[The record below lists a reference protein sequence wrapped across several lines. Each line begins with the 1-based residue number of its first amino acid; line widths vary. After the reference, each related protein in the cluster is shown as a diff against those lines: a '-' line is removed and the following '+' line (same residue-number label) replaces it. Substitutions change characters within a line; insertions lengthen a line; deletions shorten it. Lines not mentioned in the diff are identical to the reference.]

1 MYIAESINRLN
12 EHNFQIALYT
22 NMIYLPV
29 RNTYHIVDTCDA
41 YFMSKPSVDNL
52 LHNANGITVILTQ

>member
-1 MYIAESINRLN
+1 
-12 EHNFQIALYT
+12 
-22 NMIYLPV
+22 MIYLPV
-29 RNTYHIVDTCDA
+29 RNTYHIVNTCDA